1 MLRTFFFLTA
11 NGALQLSVLSNSQF
25 SFKKKSREYL
35 NKPHL
40 FQSQVQRHGKV

>member
-11 NGALQLSVLSNSQF
+11 NGALQLSVSNSQF
-25 SFKKKSREYL
+25 SFEKKSREYL

-40 FQSQVQRHGKV
+40 FKSQVQRHGKV